1 MSHWKATVSS
11 KAIGFAGPPKRQSPA
26 ACLELRSRRL
36 VKGVTRSHPTLLRA
50 KPSSSGNESGEPSTS
65 ASETRVSSVHWSSK
79 IKGEDAKDSYRYMD
93 VGALREMGTDLPWD
107 IQSVLRDRDN
117 VTFVGDEALVVTF
130 LSKETGWTTEET
142 EQKLTKLVTV
152 LPALMEEKGRLAKVG
167 VARLS
172 ELCDNIPGIVDRLL
186 RLKGM
191 FPACDVGTM
200 VSKHP
205 FMLTE
210 DIAVLEGGLSAL
222 RELFPFAGD
231 NGTPGVDRM
240 VQAVPQL
247 LDSDF
252 SCKALEE
259 LRRLYGPTA
268 PEMVHRNPMLILQ
281 VESAALRSR
290 FSVSFDQTHVKANKV
305 IPLSE
310 RIDEPYYRT

>member
-1 MSHWKATVSS
+1 M
-11 KAIGFAGPPKRQSPA
+11 
-26 ACLELRSRRL
+26 
-36 VKGVTRSHPTLLRA
+36 
-50 KPSSSGNESGEPSTS
+50 
-65 ASETRVSSVHWSSK
+65 SSVHWSSK
-79 IKGEDAKDSYRYMD
+79 IKGEDAKDELRYMD
-93 VGALREMGTDLPWD
+93 AGALREMQSTDLPWD

-117 VTFVGDEALVVTF
+117 VTFVGDEALVATF
-130 LSKETGWTTEET
+130 LAKETGWSAEET
-142 EQKLTKLVTV
+142 EEKLTKLVRV

-172 ELCDNIPGIVDRLL
+172 ELCDDVPGIVDRLL

-210 DIAVLEGGLSAL
+210 DLDVLEGGLSAL

-240 VQAVPQL
+240 AQAVPQL
-247 LDSDF
+247 LDGDF
-252 SCKALEE
+252 SREALEE
-259 LRRLYGPTA
+259 LRRLYGPA
-268 PEMVHRNPMLILQ
+268 AAEMVHRNPMLILQ